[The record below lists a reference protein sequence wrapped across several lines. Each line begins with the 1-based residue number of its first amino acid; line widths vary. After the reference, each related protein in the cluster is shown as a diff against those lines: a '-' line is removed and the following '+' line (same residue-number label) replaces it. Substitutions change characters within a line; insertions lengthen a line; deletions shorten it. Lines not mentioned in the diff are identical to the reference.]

1 MKPSRSKEER
11 DADQIDRGLAA
22 QRLIEDKVVIAFL
35 EAERKRLVDE
45 MIAAKITDDD
55 ARRAAALELQ
65 ALSKLKSH
73 LASTAAM
80 GRKLQE
86 KAKDNE

>member
-1 MKPSRSKEER
+1 MNPSRPKEER
-11 DADQIDRGLAA
+11 VADQIERGTAA
-22 QRLIEDKVVIAFL
+22 ARLIEDVHVQAYFDN
-35 EAERKRLVDE
+35 ERARLVDQ
-45 MIAAKITDDD
+45 MVAAKITDDD

-73 LASTAAM
+73 LASMAAL

-86 KAKDNE
+86 KAKPNG

>member
-45 MIAAKITDDD
+45 MIAAKIPDDD

-73 LASTAAM
+73 LASTAAL